1 LRDIEE
7 LSTAETAQALELSED
22 NVKVRLHRGHGMVRS
37 WLFDRI
43 GSGAK
48 EAFPFMG
55 IRCNRVVEGVFDR
68 LTQRSTSDSSPQW
81 PRRFLAHVSNI
92 ISLICRPSSSPFL
105 A

>member
-1 LRDIEE
+1 
-7 LSTAETAQALELSED
+7 
-22 NVKVRLHRGHGMVRS
+22 MVRS

-68 LTQRSTSDSSPQW
+68 LTQRSTSDSSPQ
-81 PRRFLAHVSNI
+81 
-92 ISLICRPSSSPFL
+92 
-105 A
+105 

>member
-1 LRDIEE
+1 LQLREFLEEAVLSLPEHYRMVVMLRDIEE

-48 EAFPFMG
+48 VAFPFMG

-68 LTQRSTSDSSPQW
+68 LTQRSTSDSSPQ
-81 PRRFLAHVSNI
+81 
-92 ISLICRPSSSPFL
+92 
-105 A
+105 